1 MTKIFKFLSENQSFS
16 PRTWFEQ
23 LFGFKESVESV
34 QNNFDVIESN
44 EFNQTKLNPP
54 PLQTKLVS
62 KVNGKSYNAGNF
74 QIRSSDR
81 KSYHLSKSPNKNN
94 GKLNIIHGYGRQS
107 KHYELVDILSMQSIP
122 AFNGATYLAASNFN
136 CLEFVSCYQTASSGV
151 TSYYADPTQGPYAA
165 LACGPSIVYR
175 NYFLKHDNVIGQIS
189 SEINLL
195 SKTPIPVTH
204 GYAIIHDNKVLTPPK
219 PKTFWGIVKR
229 FILKLFMSEEKLNGL
244 YWTDPKIW
252 QVGVHRNCEV
262 ALARGSQGEFCFARA
277 GVFAHHVY
285 AAAFNFAS
293 DVVETDL
300 TRKVSTQMLTAE
312 YRATILA
319 AWENSI
325 LYPGRPGSN
334 KLSLTLLGG
343 GVFNNPYDIIC
354 GAIAENVKLIKESGL
369 QVYVTCYDDRT
380 FRDVMQYLQKA
391 VDETK
396 GIIYDTNDEES
407 CAQLLNVPDEVPPQP
422 KPASLLETIKGFICF
437 W

>member
-1 MTKIFKFLSENQSFS
+1 
-16 PRTWFEQ
+16 
-23 LFGFKESVESV
+23 
-34 QNNFDVIESN
+34 
-44 EFNQTKLNPP
+44 
-54 PLQTKLVS
+54 
-62 KVNGKSYNAGNF
+62 
-74 QIRSSDR
+74 
-81 KSYHLSKSPNKNN
+81 
-94 GKLNIIHGYGRQS
+94 
-107 KHYELVDILSMQSIP
+107 
-122 AFNGATYLAASNFN
+122 
-136 CLEFVSCYQTASSGV
+136 
-151 TSYYADPTQGPYAA
+151 
-165 LACGPSIVYR
+165 
-175 NYFLKHDNVIGQIS
+175 
-189 SEINLL
+189 
-195 SKTPIPVTH
+195 
-204 GYAIIHDNKVLTPPK
+204 
-219 PKTFWGIVKR
+219 
-229 FILKLFMSEEKLNGL
+229 MSEEKLNGL

>member
-1 MTKIFKFLSENQSFS
+1 MISFS

-23 LFGFKESVESV
+23 LFGFQESVDSV
-34 QNNFDVIESN
+34 TNNFTVTEVN
-44 EFNQTKLNPP
+44 EFEQTELNPP
-54 PLQTKLVS
+54 PLQIKLTS
-62 KVNGKSYNAGNF
+62 KINEKTYLAGNF
-74 QIRSSDR
+74 QIRPSDR
-81 KSYHLSKSPNKNN
+81 KSFYLRPSQNKNQ
-94 GKLNIIHGYGRQS
+94 GQLNIIRGYGRQS

-122 AFNGATYLAASNFN
+122 EFNGATYLAASNFN

-151 TSYYADPTQGPYAA
+151 TNYYSDPTQGPYAA

-175 NYFLKHDNVIGQIS
+175 NYFLKHGEYIGQIS

-204 GYAIIHDNKVLTPPK
+204 GYAIIHQDQDIVVPK
-219 PKTFWGIVKR
+219 PKSFWQKIIYFIKR
-229 FILKLFMSEEKLNGL
+229 LWYGKKKLDMMYF
-244 YWTDPKIW
+244 TDPKLW

-262 ALARGSQGEFCFARA
+262 VLTRSQNNEFTFAPPNQ
-277 GVFAHHVY
+277 FAHHVY

-293 DVVETDL
+293 DVTSTNL
-300 TRKVSTQMLTAE
+300 TRFVSKELLTAE

-325 LYPGRPGSN
+325 LYPGRKGSN

-343 GVFNNPYDIIC
+343 GVFNNPYSIIC
-354 GAIAENVKLIKESGL
+354 GAIAANVKLIKESGL
-369 QVYVTCYDDRT
+369 QVYLTCYDDRT
-380 FRDVMQYLQKA
+380 FREVMQYLQKA
-391 VDETK
+391 VEETK

-407 CAQLLNVPDEVPPQP
+407 CNDLINVVDEVQPQP
-422 KPASLLETIKGFICF
+422 KSESFFETIKGFLCF